1 MGAHVSRHVD
11 ERLDDLE
18 VYQRAVAATFSERSK
33 PPSDGVDAAPGIQQA
48 QLLDACKAVLQVCCN
63 TTFRR
68 HSHPPSLPPA
78 LPCVSHFAPLAVPM
92 VSSPPPIFCSFS
104 RNPFPHF
111 SSSSS
116 RHLPSSPPLSP
127 CQRISAEL
135 DPRAGRVCLRV
146 PTPRDL
152 DFALSRH
159 PALAQLPILSFAE
172 FERVTRCVLKRVAA
186 DRGRRLLLFVTGGVI
201 AGTSPPPSL
210 TTLPPLNVRAGVGKG
225 SKGKA

>member
-48 QLLDACKAVLQVCCN
+48 QLLDACKAVLQRV
-63 TTFRR
+63 
-68 HSHPPSLPPA
+68 
-78 LPCVSHFAPLAVPM
+78 
-92 VSSPPPIFCSFS
+92 
-104 RNPFPHF
+104 
-111 SSSSS
+111 
-116 RHLPSSPPLSP
+116 
-127 CQRISAEL
+127 SAEL

-159 PALAQLPILSFAE
+159 PALAQLPMLSFAE

-201 AGTSPPPSL
+201 AVQMAKGTIRKV
-210 TTLPPLNVRAGVGKG
+210 PLVGGLVAALVSIVFPTSVVGPALGVAGALYVEQPRQLLH
-225 SKGKA
+225 

>member
-48 QLLDACKAVLQVCCN
+48 QLLDACKAVLQ
-63 TTFRR
+63 
-68 HSHPPSLPPA
+68 
-78 LPCVSHFAPLAVPM
+78 
-92 VSSPPPIFCSFS
+92 
-104 RNPFPHF
+104 
-111 SSSSS
+111 
-116 RHLPSSPPLSP
+116 
-127 CQRISAEL
+127 RISAEL

-159 PALAQLPILSFAE
+159 PALAQLPMLSFAE

-201 AGTSPPPSL
+201 AVQMAKGTIPEATAALSEKREGRGKGGKRGKGGGGVGEESDQSKVDNGPFLPHSSPPH
-210 TTLPPLNVRAGVGKG
+210 
-225 SKGKA
+225 

>member
-1 MGAHVSRHVD
+1 
-11 ERLDDLE
+11 
-18 VYQRAVAATFSERSK
+18 
-33 PPSDGVDAAPGIQQA
+33 
-48 QLLDACKAVLQVCCN
+48 
-63 TTFRR
+63 
-68 HSHPPSLPPA
+68 
-78 LPCVSHFAPLAVPM
+78 M

-104 RNPFPHF
+104 RNPFALF

-159 PALAQLPILSFAE
+159 PALAQLPMLSFAE

-201 AGTSPPPSL
+201 GVQMAKGTIRKVPLVGGLVAALVSIVFPTSVVGPALGVAGALYVEQPRQL
-210 TTLPPLNVRAGVGKG
+210 LH
-225 SKGKA
+225 